1 VESPRLGERARSKL
15 IHLLSEDHPDPAH
28 WVGRLRSFREFENAP
43 AFATAVRF
51 LFHLEVDDA
60 VAERLLEHVLE
71 HRAVLASTL
80 GRDPGL
86 RVAAMDY
93 LSNVEKMYD
102 NPKIVEMQE
111 FEDTERSART
121 DPLTGL
127 ANRRV
132 FDDAVDREIRRSR
145 RYRWPLT
152 VLMLDL
158 DHFKRINDSY
168 GHLLGDLVLER
179 VGGILRHAV
188 READVVCRYGGEEF
202 AVVLPET
209 SRVGGFAVAERIRRR
224 VEHEFHE
231 RGLAGHE
238 LSLTVSCGLATYPED
253 GLHAIEI
260 LARADEA
267 LYGAKREGRNRVCVH
282 HREKRKAFRFP
293 VKASTVVKIQG
304 ADSADPLP
312 INLSR
317 TGLLFDSPSEFHVA
331 DPLAMRLE
339 RAGRSDG
346 DDGWTVS
353 GRVVRVQSDP
363 GRPGRAMVG
372 VAFDAPIP
380 EERLM
385 ARVSLSRA
393 PQRTGR
399 GVAR

>member
-15 IHLLSEDHPDPAH
+15 IHLLSEDHPDPAY

-51 LFHLEVDDA
+51 LFHLDVDDTE
-60 VAERLLEHVLE
+60 AERLLETVLE
-71 HRAVLASTL
+71 HRASLGRSL

-93 LSNVEKMYD
+93 LSNVEKFYE
-102 NPKIVEMQE
+102 NPKIVETAA
-111 FEDTERSART
+111 FEETERSART

-132 FDDAVDREIRRSR
+132 FDDALDREIRRSR

-158 DHFKRINDSY
+158 DRFKDVNDGY

-188 READVVCRYGGEEF
+188 RDADVVCRYGGEEF

-209 SRVGGFAVAERIRRR
+209 SRTGGFAVAERIRRR
-224 VEHEFHE
+224 VGHAFQE
-231 RGLAGHE
+231 RGVGGHTVA
-238 LSLTVSCGLATYPED
+238 LTVSCGLAAYPED

-260 LARADEA
+260 VARADEA
-267 LYGAKREGRNRVCVH
+267 LYGAKRAGRNRVCVH

-293 VKASTVVKIQG
+293 VKASTVLRIQR
-304 ADSADPLP
+304 AETAEAHPL
-312 INLSR
+312 NLSQ
-317 TGLLFDSPSEFHVA
+317 TGLLFDTNAAFQVA
-331 DPLAMRLE
+331 EPIAMRLE
-339 RAGRSDG
+339 RVGTKSEDG
-346 DDGWTVS
+346 DWNVS
-353 GRVVRVQSDP
+353 GHVVRIDSNS
-363 GRPGRAMVG
+363 GRPGHAMVG
-372 VAFDAPIP
+372 VAFDIPIP
-380 EERLM
+380 EDRLM
-385 ARVSLSRA
+385 QRVSLA
-393 PQRTGR
+393 RTGVKGGR
-399 GVAR
+399 GAYR